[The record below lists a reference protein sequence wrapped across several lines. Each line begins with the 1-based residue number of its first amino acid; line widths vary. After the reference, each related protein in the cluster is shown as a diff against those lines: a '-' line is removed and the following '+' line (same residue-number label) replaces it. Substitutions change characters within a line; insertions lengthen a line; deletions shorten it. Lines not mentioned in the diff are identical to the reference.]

1 MLLSC
6 LFSGVSA
13 AKISVL
19 VWLNQPFEILN

>member
-13 AKISVL
+13 AIISVL